1 MAKFNVG
8 DEVLVTTGVWK
19 GLIGTVRLVNEWAD
33 SCDVKFEG
41 GTVILRFDYL
51 ENLTAREEAKKTPY
65 QEAVEALIARQVEK
79 GRGKYGV
86 TLDENATLT
95 TEQRIEHLEE
105 ELIDALMYCE
115 HLKAALKGSG
125 LTADDYQRA
134 ALRTARV
141 DELSKDEL
149 LLNGVMGLCGEAG
162 ECIDLVKKARF
173 QGHELV
179 KKDLMLEV
187 SDVLW
192 YAALVSYA
200 LDLPLSDVMQA
211 NIDKLKDRYPEKFDK
226 ARSIHREAE
235 SNPKEG

>member
-1 MAKFNVG
+1 MAKYNVG

-19 GLIGTVRLVNEWAD
+19 GLIGKVRHVNEWAD
-33 SCDVKFEG
+33 SCDVQFEG
-41 GTVILRFDYL
+41 GTVILRYDYL
-51 ENLTAREEAKKTPY
+51 ENLTAPPKRKTPY
-65 QEAVEALIARQVEK
+65 QEAVEALIARQIEK
-79 GRGKYGV
+79 GESKYGV

-95 TEQRIEHLEE
+95 AEQRIEHLEE

-115 HLKAALKGSG
+115 HLKAALKGNG

-134 ALRTARV
+134 ALRTARA

-173 QGHELV
+173 QGHELDRE
-179 KKDLMLEV
+179 KLKLELGDQMWYSSV
-187 SDVLW
+187 AAHGLGFNLSDVL
-192 YAALVSYA
+192 
-200 LDLPLSDVMQA
+200 QA
-211 NIDKLKDRYPEKFDK
+211 NIDKLKVRYPDGFSKE
-226 ARSIHREAE
+226 RSIHREGE

>member
-33 SCDVKFEG
+33 SCDVRFEG

-51 ENLTAREEAKKTPY
+51 ENLTAHEEAKKTPY

-162 ECIDLVKKARF
+162 ECIDLVKKAKF
-173 QGHELV
+173 QGH
-179 KKDLMLEV
+179 DLDKEKLKLECG
-187 SDVLW
+187 DATW
-192 YAALVSYA
+192 YMSLISHA
-200 LDLPLSDVMQA
+200 LDLPLSDVLQA
-211 NIDKLKDRYPEKFDK
+211 NIDKLKARYPSGFAKE
-226 ARSIHREAE
+226 RSIHREAE

>member
-33 SCDVKFEG
+33 SCDVQFEG

-51 ENLTAREEAKKTPY
+51 SNLTTHEEAKKTPY

-79 GRGKYGV
+79 GREKYGV

-162 ECIDLVKKARF
+162 ESIDLVKKARF
-173 QGHELV
+173 QGHEIDNSKLC
-179 KKDLMLEV
+179 LEIG
-187 SDVLW
+187 DCAW
-192 YAALVSYA
+192 YISLASYA
-200 LDLPLSDVMQA
+200 LDLPLSEILQA
-211 NIDKLKDRYPEKFDK
+211 NIDKLKARFPDGFSKE
-226 ARSIHREAE
+226 RSIHREAE

>member
-8 DEVLVTTGVWK
+8 DEVLVTKGVWK
-19 GLIGTVRLVNEWAD
+19 GLIGTVKLVNEWAD
-33 SCDVKFEG
+33 CCDVKFDG
-41 GTVILRFDYL
+41 GTVILRYDYL
-51 ENLTAREEAKKTPY
+51 ENLTVHAEEKTPY
-65 QEAVEALIARQVEK
+65 QQAIEALIARQVEK
-79 GRGKYGV
+79 GKGKYGV

-115 HLKAALKGSG
+115 HLKTSLKGSG

-162 ECIDLVKKARF
+162 ECIDLVKKAKF
-173 QGHELV
+173 QGHELDRE
-179 KKDLMLEV
+179 KLKLECGD
-187 SDVLW
+187 SAW
-192 YAALVSYA
+192 YQSLVAYA
-200 LDLPLSDVMQA
+200 LDLPLSDVLQA
-211 NIDKLKDRYPEKFDK
+211 NIDKLKARFPDGFSKE
-226 ARSIHREAE
+226 RSIHREEE
-235 SNPKEG
+235 SAPKEG

>member
-115 HLKAALKGSG
+115 HLKAALKENG

-173 QGHELV
+173 QGHEIDNDKLR
-179 KKDLMLEV
+179 LEIG
-187 SDVLW
+187 DCAW
-192 YAALVSYA
+192 YAALASYA
-200 LDLPLSDVMQA
+200 VGRPLSEVLQA
-211 NIDKLKDRYPEKFDK
+211 NIDKLKARFPDGFSKE
-226 ARSIHREAE
+226 RSIHREAE